1 MPITIGQSF
10 GGQPNSV
17 QACDRF
23 IAAQLTA
30 NERDGRLI
38 SDDRRSSLV
47 AQAAALGMTE
57 ESIDACLQKNKIRT
71 TCDSFIGYV
80 RGQLTAE
87 ERAEKRI
94 TVQKRA
100 ELVAQANGLGMTE
113 ASIDACIRRNGYVVQ
128 APSAP
133 SAPSAPAGQP
143 ANYVPIAVPITMHDA
158 QRWNGKMYKK
168 LGFMA
173 LAKSQGKMHKV
184 ESYLKSIDDLI
195 ASINARIAGIQD
207 EEKKRDL
214 NTTLDRAKL
223 LHGFAQ
229 KLLA

>member
-1 MPITIGQSF
+1 
-10 GGQPNSV
+10 
-17 QACDRF
+17 
-23 IAAQLTA
+23 
-30 NERDGRLI
+30 
-38 SDDRRSSLV
+38 
-47 AQAAALGMTE
+47 
-57 ESIDACLQKNKIRT
+57 
-71 TCDSFIGYV
+71 
-80 RGQLTAE
+80 
-87 ERAEKRI
+87 
-94 TVQKRA
+94 
-100 ELVAQANGLGMTE
+100 
-113 ASIDACIRRNGYVVQ
+113 
-128 APSAP
+128 
-133 SAPSAPAGQP
+133 
-143 ANYVPIAVPITMHDA
+143 MHDA